1 MIEINLIRDSKF
13 FIPTPR
19 LKELIILE
27 YIENKPD
34 VTQKELA
41 QVANA
46 APSMI
51 NAYIDEYEKKG
62 YLKREYISK
71 RDVNYLIT
79 PKGIQRKNY
88 LMITY
93 LRELLDLY
101 HLEKRNIENYIE
113 SLIDRG
119 YRNVLLY
126 GAGEV
131 AETILGVV
139 RDRETDLNVIAVID
153 DDNEKQGKEI
163 LGYKIISLDEINNYP
178 HHGIIIT
185 TYTFEDVIMEKLKS
199 IGYDMSKVI
208 RFFWMGDLKEK

>member
-19 LKELIILE
+19 FKELVILE
-27 YIENKPD
+27 YIEKKSD

-153 DDNEKQGKEI
+153 DDKGKQEKEI

-185 TYTFEDVIMEKLKS
+185 SYTFEDVIMEKLKA
-199 IGYDMSKVI
+199 IGYDMNKVI
-208 RFFWMGDLKEK
+208 RFFWMGD

>member
-1 MIEINLIRDSKF
+1 MVKINFIKDSKF

-27 YIENKPD
+27 YIENRPD

-41 QVANA
+41 EVVNA
-46 APSMI
+46 ASSMI
-51 NAYIDEYEKKG
+51 NAYIDECEKKG
-62 YLKREYISK
+62 YLRREYISK
-71 RDVNYLIT
+71 RNVNYIIT

-101 HLEKRNIENYIE
+101 HLEKKNIERYIE
-113 SLIDRG
+113 NLIDRG
-119 YRNVLLY
+119 YKDVLLY

-139 RDRETDLNVIAVID
+139 RDRETELKVIAVID
-153 DDNEKQGKEI
+153 DDKEKQGEEI
-163 LGYKIISLDEINNYP
+163 LGYKIISIDEINKYP

-185 TYTFEDVIMEKLKS
+185 SYTFEDDIMEKLKT
-199 IGYDMSKVI
+199 IGYDMDKVI
-208 RFFWMGDLKEK
+208 RFFWMGE